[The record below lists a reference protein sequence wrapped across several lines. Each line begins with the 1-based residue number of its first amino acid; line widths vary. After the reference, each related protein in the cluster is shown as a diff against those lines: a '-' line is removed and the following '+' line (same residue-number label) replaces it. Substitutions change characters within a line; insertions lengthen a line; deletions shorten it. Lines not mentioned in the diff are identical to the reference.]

1 MPDDY
6 AKYEEQC
13 GRIRQENAK
22 LLDEFADSLAAG
34 GLSAKTVRR
43 HRENMDFYL
52 NDFLLYED
60 AEKAEAGV
68 HMAGMFLGYWFI
80 RKAMWASR
88 ESIKSYGAS
97 LKKFYAFMVAKD
109 KVTQEDLDDLKTQ
122 IKEGMPEWLATLAR
136 HDDPE
141 IDDPDEIWGF

>member
-6 AKYEEQC
+6 PKYEEQC

-22 LLDEFADSLAAG
+22 L
-34 GLSAKTVRR
+34 
-43 HRENMDFYL
+43 
-52 NDFLLYED
+52 
-60 AEKAEAGV
+60 
-68 HMAGMFLGYWFI
+68 
-80 RKAMWASR
+80 
-88 ESIKSYGAS
+88 
-97 LKKFYAFMVAKD
+97 
-109 KVTQEDLDDLKTQ
+109 LDDLKTQ